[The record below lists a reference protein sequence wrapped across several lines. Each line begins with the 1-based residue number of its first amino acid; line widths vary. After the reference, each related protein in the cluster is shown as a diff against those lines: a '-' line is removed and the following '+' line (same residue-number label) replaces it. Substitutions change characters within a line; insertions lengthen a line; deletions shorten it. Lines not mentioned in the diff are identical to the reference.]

1 MNEGYIK
8 VFRKMVDWEWIGCPE
23 MVAFWINILLRAN
36 HDDKECHGV
45 IVRRGQLLT
54 SRSILARQTGL
65 SERQVRTCLARL
77 KSTNQVTI
85 ETTGAATNRKT
96 IVTLCKYE
104 DYQDKRPTN
113 RPTERPTERP
123 TMRPQNDHKQEEK
136 KEELLTNVRNSSIKK
151 ESIKKESDPKFLK
164 FQDWVKRHAPAV
176 AAMPKPFTEGEFLSI
191 MANFPAEAVRDVLED
206 MNDWVPLK
214 NKKSAYRTCLKWLK
228 NRREKPLSSRPP
240 RSKISE
246 AFEEMIKTGSD
257 PEATERLI

>member
-1 MNEGYIK
+1 MEGFIK
-8 VFRKMVDWEWIGCPE
+8 VYRKLLDWEWIGCPE
-23 MVAFWINILLRAN
+23 MVCLWVNILLRAN
-36 HDDKECHGV
+36 SDEKVVKGITV
-45 IVRRGQLLT
+45 GRGQLLT
-54 SRSILARQTGL
+54 SRATLARQCGI
-65 SERQVRTCLARL
+65 SEKKVRTCLERL
-77 KSTNQVTI
+77 TRANQVAKQSANGTANGTAI
-85 ETTGAATNRKT
+85 IT
-96 IVTLCKYE
+96 VLKYE
-104 DYQDKRPTN
+104 DYQDKRPSSRPSN
-113 RPTERPTERP
+113 RPTERPTV
-123 TMRPQNDHKQEEK
+123 TSDKGQKQEEK

-191 MANFPAEAVRDVLED
+191 MSNFPAEAVRDVLED

-228 NRREKPLSSRPP
+228 NRREKPSSSRPL

-257 PEATERLI
+257 LEATERLI